1 MGWKDQTDQHFNHYG
16 QHQDGKKYF
25 ELVVFEPGAQTRTDL
40 GSESGSDQQ
49 EQRQN
54 KIDGS
59 V

>member
-1 MGWKDQTDQHFNHYG
+1 MGRKDQADQHFNHYS
-16 QHQDGKKYF
+16 QHQ
-25 ELVVFEPGAQTRTDL
+25 ESGAQARTDL